1 MRGARGGGR
10 MERRAAWHAQ
20 HTLHHR
26 QQGQMMGAQNAAG
39 CDGKQHGGREGERTT
54 IVLAAAPPHISPQQ
68 NHMHFTQKRRS
79 PFPPRDSLD
88 FIISLEGSEQWMPL
102 CLLKADNECSSSLRG
117 PSERRDSENLTRT
130 GGRRGREGEAGE
142 GRTRAALLL
151 LLDGGKPFPKQSR
164 QRETRKEGRK

>member
-1 MRGARGGGR
+1 
-10 MERRAAWHAQ
+10 
-20 HTLHHR
+20 
-26 QQGQMMGAQNAAG
+26 MGAQNAAG

-102 CLLKADNECSSSLRG
+102 CLLKADNECSSS
-117 PSERRDSENLTRT
+117 RRAV
-130 GGRRGREGEAGE
+130 RE
-142 GRTRAALLL
+142 
-151 LLDGGKPFPKQSR
+151 KR
-164 QRETRKEGRK
+164 Q